1 MDVKKIERI
10 LKILSSRLNINLQLW
25 NKMDPFRVLIGT
37 ILSQRTKDENTE
49 KAAKRLFSKYKTPE
63 EIANAPLKDLEA
75 LIKPSGFYRIKAKR
89 IKEISKI
96 IAEKY
101 NGKVPETINELV
113 KLPGVGRKTAG
124 CVLVYGFN
132 RPAIPTD
139 VHVFRVSNRIGI
151 VKEKT
156 PEKTEYALMRVV
168 PKKYW
173 ILYNSIM
180 VRFGQQICRPIRPRC
195 WECPIVDM
203 CEYGEKNFIK

>member
-25 NKMDPFRVLIGT
+25 NKQDPFHVLIGT
-37 ILSQRTKDENTE
+37 VLSQRTKDENTE
-49 KAAKRLFSKYKTPE
+49 KAAKQLFSKYKTPE

-156 PEKTEYALMRVV
+156 PEKTEYALMRVI

>member
-25 NKMDPFRVLIGT
+25 NKQDPFHVLIGT
-37 ILSQRTKDENTE
+37 VLSQRTKDENTE
-49 KAAKRLFSKYKTPE
+49 KAAKQLFSKYKTPE

>member
-25 NKMDPFRVLIGT
+25 NKQDPFRVLIGT
-37 ILSQRTKDENTE
+37 VLSQRTKDENTE

-101 NGKVPETINELV
+101 NGKVPETISELI

-180 VRFGQQICRPIRPRC
+180 VRFGQQICRPIKPRC

>member
-1 MDVKKIERI
+1 MDVKKIERMLEI
-10 LKILSSRLNINLQLW
+10 FSSKLNIDLQSW
-25 NKMDPFRVLIGT
+25 NKNDPFHVLIGT
-37 ILSQRTKDENTE
+37 VLSQRTKDENTE
-49 KAAKRLFSKYKTPE
+49 KADKQLFSKYKTPE
-63 EIANAPLKDLEA
+63 EIANAPLKDLEM
-75 LIKPSGFYRIKAKR
+75 LIKPSGFYRVKAKR

-101 NGKVPETINELV
+101 NGKVPETINELI

-139 VHVFRVSNRIGI
+139 VHVFRVSNRVGI

-156 PEKTEYALMRVV
+156 PEKTEQALMKVI

-173 ILYNSIM
+173 IAYNSIM
-180 VRFGQQICRPIRPRC
+180 VRFGQQICRPIRSRC
-195 WECPIVDM
+195 WECPIVEM